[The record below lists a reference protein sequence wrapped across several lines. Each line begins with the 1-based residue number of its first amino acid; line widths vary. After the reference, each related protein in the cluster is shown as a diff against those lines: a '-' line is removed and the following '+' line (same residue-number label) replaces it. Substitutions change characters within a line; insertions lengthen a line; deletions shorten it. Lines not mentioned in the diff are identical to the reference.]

1 LSGGAGYTRIDAG
14 GEGGQVV
21 ARLGQVLRQA
31 RESKGCSWREI
42 EAATGLWPEYV
53 EALEREEYYRFSS
66 AAHLRSAL
74 RLYGRYLGLDTRHL
88 LALLQRSLA
97 EEQDVEKGERAALP
111 GQSYNTLVA
120 ALLASL
126 ALAICAIVGLYGYRW
141 LKSGGIAE
149 LASVATGPGK
159 IGALPSPTVLPSP
172 TPYQPISSTSPPMYT
187 ITATLDYAGHSLAV
201 EERIDYANRSDQV
214 LDDIVLNVFP
224 NYTSGVFTLEDLRLE
239 YGTGPTSAT
248 HELED
253 LALRVSLPKGL
264 QPGRVVTLLVDFA
277 LDLPYI
283 DPADSFTTGSLGW
296 SENAIDGG
304 HWYPA
309 VAPRLPDQGWYT
321 FSYHPVGDPYV
332 MEEGDYDVRIDTSE
346 GITVVASGEEDRQG
360 STWRYR
366 ISQARSFAFA
376 ASDQYV
382 SYSVD
387 TGDTTVTSYYFPE
400 HETAGVDVAEF
411 AAEALETYGE
421 QFGVVYPYA
430 DYRIA
435 ETEFAGGMEYSAL
448 SFLGSLWY
456 ETYPGGVRSQL
467 IALLVHEVSHQW
479 WYGLVGN
486 DQVREPWLD
495 EAMATYS
502 ELLFYK
508 LRYPDDHLWAWD
520 FEVFNWQPTGAIDG
534 AIYDYAD
541 QSSYMNAVYRRGAQ
555 FVADLRHTM
564 GEQDFYAFLQEYCL
578 RQTHSLSTSDD
589 FFSILSQYVSDEE
602 LSPLLEEYFAYQH
615 GEGTP

>member
-1 LSGGAGYTRIDAG
+1 MAG
-14 GEGGQVV
+14 
-21 ARLGQVLRQA
+21 LGQVLRAA
-31 RESKGCSWREI
+31 RESKGCSWRDI

-53 EALEREEYYRFSS
+53 EALEREEYHKFSG

-74 RLYGRYLGLDTRHL
+74 RLYGRYLGLDSRRL
-88 LALLQRSLA
+88 LALWERSMA
-97 EEQDVEKGERAALP
+97 GQQDVDSGGRAASP
-111 GQSYNTLVA
+111 GRSYNTLVA

-126 ALAICAIVGLYGYRW
+126 ALAICAIAGLYGYRW
-141 LKSGGIAE
+141 LRSGGIGE

-159 IGALPSPTVLPSP
+159 IAPLPSSTPLPSP
-172 TPYQPISSTSPPMYT
+172 TPYQPIGSTSLPRYT

-201 EERIDYANRSDQV
+201 EEQIDYANRGDEV

-224 NYTSGVFTLEDLRLE
+224 NYTSGIFALKNIRLE
-239 YGTGPTSAT
+239 YGTGPVSAA
-248 HELED
+248 HELEG
-253 LALRVSLPKGL
+253 LALRVSLPRGL
-264 QPGRVVTLLVDFA
+264 EPGRVITLLVDFT

-296 SENAIDGG
+296 SENAVDGG

-309 VAPRLPDQGWYT
+309 LAPRLPDQGWYT
-321 FSYHPVGDPYV
+321 FAYHPVGDPYV
-332 MEEGDYDVRIDTSE
+332 MEEADYDVRIYASE
-346 GITVVASGEEDRQG
+346 GITVVASGEEEREG
-360 STWRYR
+360 SLWRYQ

-382 SYSVD
+382 SHSV
-387 TGDTTVTSYYFPE
+387 GVGGITVTSYYFPE
-400 HETAGVDVAEF
+400 HESAGVDVAEF
-411 AAEALETYGE
+411 AAEALETYGD
-421 QFGVVYPYA
+421 QFGAGYPYA

-435 ETEFAGGMEYSAL
+435 EAEFAGGMEFSGI

-495 EAMATYS
+495 ESMATYS

-534 AIYDYAD
+534 AIYDYGD

-564 GEQDFYAFLQEYCL
+564 GEQDFYAFLQDYC
-578 RQTHSLSTSDD
+578 RNQTHSLSTSDD
-589 FFSILSQYVSDEE
+589 FFSILSQYVTDEE
-602 LSPLLEEYFAYQH
+602 LSPLLEEYFAHQQ
-615 GEGTP
+615 GEGGP